1 MKKNGKKMFLKET
14 TEKIQNRENFVAG
27 KFKGKWISDYL
38 ELPYRTPESDL
49 VLTISDLLNKGNSI
63 YLITSSEIPIAFW
76 AERGKMGTTNL
87 SHGSQSI
94 NKHRKIARSA
104 LYV

>member
-1 MKKNGKKMFLKET
+1 MFLKET
-14 TEKIQNRENFVAG
+14 KEKIQNKENFVSG
-27 KFKGKWISDYL
+27 KFKGRWISDYI
-38 ELPYRTPESDL
+38 ELPYRTTESDL

-76 AERGKMGTTNL
+76 ARERMGTTNL
-87 SHGSQSI
+87 SHGSQSLC
-94 NKHRKIARSA
+94 KHRKIARSA